1 MPDIPGETESNHMQM
16 EQVAV
21 VELNDEEID
30 AVAGGS
36 RDLEASTG
44 VKG

>member
-1 MPDIPGETESNHMQM
+1 MQM

-30 AVAGGS
+30 AVAGGGVD
-36 RDLEASTG
+36 REASTG

>member
-1 MPDIPGETESNHMQM
+1 MQM
-16 EQVAV
+16 EQIEV

-30 AVAGGS
+30 AVAGGLK
-36 RDLEASTG
+36 DLEASTG